1 MLKDIVE
8 LRRAVRDIK
17 RSLEARND

>member
-1 MLKDIVE
+1 MLKEIVE
-8 LRRAVRDIK
+8 LRRTVRDLK